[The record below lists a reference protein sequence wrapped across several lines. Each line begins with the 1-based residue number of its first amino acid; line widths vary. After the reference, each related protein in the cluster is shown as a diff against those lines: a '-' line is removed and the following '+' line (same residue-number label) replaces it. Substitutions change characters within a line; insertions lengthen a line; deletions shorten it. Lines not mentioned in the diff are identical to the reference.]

1 MVVHTLLAM
10 RRLLLIVVLVT
21 GVAALPFG
29 AAARRTPSLNI
40 TRVIPLVVQG
50 TGFASGERVRV
61 VVRAPIAARK
71 TVTATRRGR
80 FSVAFRPV
88 GKCNTVR
95 VSAIG
100 NKGSRASA
108 VAPQDC
114 GI

>member
-1 MVVHTLLAM
+1 MHTLFAVK
-10 RRLLLIVVLVT
+10 RLLFVVLLT
-21 GVAALPFG
+21 GVVALPLG
-29 AAARRTPSLNI
+29 AAARTRPSLNI
-40 TRVIPLVVQG
+40 ARVIPLVVEG

-80 FSVAFRPV
+80 FTVKFRPV
-88 GKCNTVR
+88 GTCHTVR
-95 VSAIG
+95 VSAVG

-108 VAPQDC
+108 VAPQNC